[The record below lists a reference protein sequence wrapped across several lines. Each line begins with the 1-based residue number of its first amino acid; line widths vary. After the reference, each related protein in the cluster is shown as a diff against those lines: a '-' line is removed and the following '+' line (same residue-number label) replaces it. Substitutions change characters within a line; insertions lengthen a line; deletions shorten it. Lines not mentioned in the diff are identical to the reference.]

1 MSDSTYDLIV
11 IGGGPGGYVAAIR
24 AAQLGQSVAVVEQ
37 RASLGGVCLNEGCI
51 PSKALLD
58 SSELFARAR
67 DEFDKHGILIDP
79 PRLDLPKLLKRKQD
93 VVTRLTRGIASL
105 FKKNAITQLSG
116 SGRLVAGADGAPPSV
131 AVTSDAG
138 ETTYQARR
146 VLLATGSRA
155 IEIPPLPFEPP
166 YVVDAAGALSFET
179 VPEHLVVI
187 GGGYIGL
194 ELGTVWARLGSKVTV
209 VEMLPEILPP
219 TDREAAKALQK
230 LLEKQGLSFRLGT
243 QLTGA
248 SRDGEQITLSLES
261 DKGNDKLTCDR
272 VLVSAGRRPNTE
284 QLGLEACG
292 IELEQG
298 RIRVDDDYQTS
309 CKGVYAI
316 GDLVPGPM
324 LAHKASEEGV
334 VFAERLAGQASRV
347 DYELIPGIIYTHPEI
362 AAIGQTEQ
370 QLKDTGSE
378 YTVGKFPFMASGR
391 AKAMNA
397 TDGFVKVLAAP
408 QSGRILGVTIMGPH
422 ASEMLGEAM
431 AVMAFAGSAR
441 DVAMMCHAHPT
452 LSESFKEACLAALGE
467 AVHA

>member
-1 MSDSTYDLIV
+1 MSDTTYDLIV

-24 AAQLGQSVAVVEQ
+24 AAQLGKRVAVVER

-67 DEFDKHGILIDP
+67 DEFDKHGILIEP
-79 PRLDLPKLLKRKQD
+79 PRLELATLLKRKED

-105 FKKNAITQLSG
+105 FKKHGIQQISGTGRLGAPQG
-116 SGRLVAGADGAPPSV
+116 SGPPEVVVSG
-131 AVTSDAG
+131 DEG
-138 ETTYQARR
+138 DTTYVAQQ

-155 IEIPPLPFEPP
+155 IEIPSLPFEAP
-166 YVVDAAGALSFET
+166 YVVDASGALSFDT

-194 ELGTVWARLGSKVTV
+194 ELGSVWARLGSKVTV
-209 VEMLPEILPP
+209 VEMLPELLPP

-230 LLEKQGLSFRLGT
+230 LLEKQGLEFRLAT
-243 QLTGA
+243 KVTGA
-248 SRDGEQITLSLES
+248 SRSGEQLTLTLES
-261 DKGNDKLTCDR
+261 EKGNEELSCDR
-272 VLVSAGRRPNTE
+272 ILVSAGRRPNVE
-284 QLGLEACG
+284 EIGLEGCG
-292 IELEQG
+292 IVLEQG
-298 RIRVDDDYQTS
+298 RIKVDVDYQTS
-309 CKGVYAI
+309 CAGVYAI
-316 GDLVPGPM
+316 GDLVAGPM

-334 VFAERLAGQASRV
+334 VFAERLTGQASRV
-347 DYELIPGIIYTHPEI
+347 DYDLIPGIIYTHPEI
-362 AAIGQTEQ
+362 AAVGKTEQ
-370 QLKDTGSE
+370 QLKESGSE

-391 AKAMNA
+391 AKAMNS

-408 QSGRILGVTIMGPH
+408 ESGHILGVTIMGPH
-422 ASEMLGEAM
+422 ASEMIGEAL

-441 DVAMMCHAHPT
+441 DVALMCHAHPT

>member
-1 MSDSTYDLIV
+1 MSDTTFDLIV

-67 DEFDKHGILIDP
+67 DEFDKHGILIEP
-79 PRLDLPKLLKRKQD
+79 PRLDLAKLLKRKQD

-105 FKKNAITQLSG
+105 FKKNGITHLTG
-116 SGRLVAGADGAPPSV
+116 SGRLVAGPEGEIPSV
-131 AVTSDAG
+131 AVKTDNG
-138 ETTYQARR
+138 ETTYQASR

-219 TDREAAKALQK
+219 TDRDAAKSLQK
-230 LLEKQGLSFRLGT
+230 LLEKQGLTFRLGT
-243 QLTGA
+243 KLTGA
-248 SRDGEQITLSLES
+248 ARDGEQITLSLEIA
-261 DKGNDKLTCDR
+261 KGNEELTCDR

-284 QLGLEACG
+284 QIGLQECG
-292 IELEQG
+292 VELDQG
-298 RIRVDDDYQTS
+298 RIKVDDDYQTS

-334 VFAERLAGQASRV
+334 VFAERLDGQSSRV
-347 DYELIPGIIYTHPEI
+347 DYDLIPGIIYTHPEI
-362 AAIGQTEQ
+362 AAIGKTEQ
-370 QLKDTGSE
+370 QLKEESRE

-422 ASEMLGEAM
+422 ASEMLGEAL
-431 AVMAFAGSAR
+431 AVMAFAGSAK
-441 DVAMMCHAHPT
+441 DVALMCHAHPT
-452 LSESFKEACLAALGE
+452 LSEAFKEACLAALGE
-467 AVHA
+467 AIHA